1 MAAGAAATVPLLGAA
16 VTAGAGGG
24 DADSDIPPDTL
35 PGGAYDKYVALLA
48 AAGKFS
54 GVVLLSVIL
63 SNADGE
69 TLQALG
75 GREVQAVTG
84 ARPVTAGV
92 AES

>member
-1 MAAGAAATVPLLGAA
+1 M
-16 VTAGAGGG
+16 
-24 DADSDIPPDTL
+24 
-35 PGGAYDKYVALLA
+35 ALLA

-84 ARPVTAGV
+84 GTPGGGGGG
-92 AES
+92 